1 MSLLQTI
8 CDPLIVNILGFLTLI
23 IFAEVIFSWLIAFN
37 IVNLRNPIMAQ
48 IYDIVRRI
56 SKPILDPIRKII
68 PAVGGL
74 DLSPIVALFAIIWL
88 QSLFGRGG
96 PIFNAVG

>member
-56 SKPILDPIRKII
+56 SKPILDPIRKLI